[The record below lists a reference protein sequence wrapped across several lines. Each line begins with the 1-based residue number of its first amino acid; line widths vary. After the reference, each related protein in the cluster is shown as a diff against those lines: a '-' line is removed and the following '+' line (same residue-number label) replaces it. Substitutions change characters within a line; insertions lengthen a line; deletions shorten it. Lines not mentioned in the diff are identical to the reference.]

1 MPRAHLVQLLHHNA
15 QGSCRLHLHSID
27 PYRHPARRPS
37 RPLSL
42 YSKAMVLAAKA
53 DGNTTSLI
61 LDPYVDRVYQPCVW
75 PVLAMHFKI

>member
-1 MPRAHLVQLLHHNA
+1 MHKAAAGCIHIGIRRGGHPVRSASTLL
-15 QGSCRLHLHSID
+15 I
-27 PYRHPARRPS
+27 
-37 RPLSL
+37 L

-61 LDPYVDRVYQPCVW
+61 LYPYVDRVYQPCVW